1 MYNFLNQINPTFL
14 AFFGGLFSFFITI
27 LGSSLVFF
35 FKDTNK
41 NNMNI
46 LVSIAAGI
54 MFAASF
60 FSLLKPAIDNC
71 SSLNQNFFINV
82 ILGLIVGGLFI
93 LLCNRLF
100 DKININNYFGFKKS
114 ALLFF
119 SITLH
124 NIPEG
129 IAIGVAFGNIMYGGS
144 LSSAISL
151 ALGIAIQ
158 NFPEGAAVSIP
169 LRRENISS
177 KKAFIFGGISGI
189 VEPIF
194 AIIGAFLI
202 LKIQYLLSFILC
214 FAAGAMIFVTVFD
227 LIPESKKKKKK
238 DLMGLL
244 FIIGFAIMMMLDV
257 LLG

>member
-129 IAIGVAFGNIMYGGS
+129 IAIGVAFGNIMYGG
-144 LSSAISL
+144 
-151 ALGIAIQ
+151 
-158 NFPEGAAVSIP
+158 
-169 LRRENISS
+169 
-177 KKAFIFGGISGI
+177 I

-227 LIPESKKKKKK
+227 LIPESQSSEKK